1 MSDET
6 ADLQAQ
12 VTALQ
17 GRVGA
22 LEDEVSALQSQI
34 AALQKPN
41 AGRDAEADEGD
52 VSFPVAGP
60 G

>member
-17 GRVGA
+17 AQVSA
-22 LEDEVSALQSQI
+22 LERRVSALQDQLN
-34 AALQKPN
+34 ALQPSG
-41 AGRDAEADEGD
+41 AGDDADEGD
-52 VSFPVAGP
+52 ISFPVPGP
-60 G
+60 GG